1 MKLIDND
8 NNIFYE
14 GSKEQCLE
22 LHKVMYKK
30 LEDVTEDDEVRFEQY
45 LRKQFVGDLR
55 MQLDLEFRVIDS
67 WNRPTFKA
75 LDYDVIVG
83 SVDILFDYNE
93 VNNCK
98 EYFRN
103 NPEGLVIFG
112 SGSYIDE
119 DPLGTRIGTKFK
131 INIL

>member
-14 GSKEQCLE
+14 GSKEQCLR
-22 LHKVMYKK
+22 LHKIIYANP
-30 LEDVTEDDEVRFEQY
+30 EDVREEDEVQFGQAIY
-45 LRKQFVGDLR
+45 KTFVGDIR
-55 MQLDLEFRVIDS
+55 IQLDLEFREIDS

-75 LDYDVIVG
+75 LDYDVIIG
-83 SVDILFDYNE
+83 STDILFDYNE

-112 SGSYIDE
+112 NGSYTDE
-119 DPLGTRIGTKFK
+119 DPLGTRIGNKFK

>member
-8 NNIFYE
+8 NTIFYE
-14 GSKEQCLE
+14 GSKEQCLK
-22 LHKVMYKK
+22 LHKIIYSNPR
-30 LEDVTEDDEVRFEQY
+30 DVREEDEVQFGEVLY
-45 LRKQFVGDLR
+45 KTFVGDIR
-55 MQLDLEFRVIDS
+55 IQLDLKLRVIDS

-75 LDYDVIVG
+75 LDYDVIIG
-83 SVDILFDYNE
+83 SVDILFNYNE
-93 VNNCK
+93 IDKCI

-112 SGSYIDE
+112 NSSYTDE